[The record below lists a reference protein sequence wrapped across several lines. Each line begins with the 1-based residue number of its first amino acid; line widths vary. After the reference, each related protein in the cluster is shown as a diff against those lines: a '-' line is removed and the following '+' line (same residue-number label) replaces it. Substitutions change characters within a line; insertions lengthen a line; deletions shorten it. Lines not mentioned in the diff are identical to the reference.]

1 MNGKF
6 SFKIASSIYREE
18 LFAKI
23 DYDVSE
29 TEGYPLGEVCF
40 PDPDT
45 DEVHIRIYDIGI
57 PFDAYTFTK
66 FLQSAVEELVD
77 GRAPKGQRRIE
88 DIVWDEDKQW
98 PEENK

>member
-1 MNGKF
+1 MTGKF

-57 PFDAYTFTK
+57 PFNAYIFAE
-66 FLQSAVEELVD
+66 FLQKILKKLVD